1 MSLSELGEA
10 NLSYSGSSSSPLS
23 FFSRTMSGNGNPLQY
38 SCLENPMDGGA
49 WWAAVHGVAKS
60 GTWLSDFTFTFQ
72 FHALEK
78 EIATHSSVLA
88 WRIPGMGEPGGLPSI
103 LRPKFAKNLE
113 LGFLFCLVLF
123 CLNQTTTSFK
133 IFTRSN
139 YSVPKHQTCTAH
151 GPHGKAPS
159 AGQKLLQSCPTL
171 CDPMYISQWPPT
183 AFAKLQGHLWAS
195 CFPHFSE
202 SFLKKKRKKTN

>member
-1 MSLSELGEA
+1 
-10 NLSYSGSSSSPLS
+10 
-23 FFSRTMSGNGNPLQY
+23 MSGKFLHIRRWLRGGFLQRT
-38 SCLENPMDGGA
+38 SMQRTSL
-49 WWAAVHGVAKS
+49 
-60 GTWLSDFTFTFQ
+60 
-72 FHALEK
+72 
-78 EIATHSSVLA
+78 HSSVHICPLPPSQPA
-88 WRIPGMGEPGGLPSI
+88 AFPSDLLRPSPNYRGTSGLPVSLIFRNLFKKKTKKKKQIKKKKTKTRTFLRTMPQWKEHRPSI

-159 AGQKLLQSCPTL
+159 AGQPQMLP
-171 CDPMYISQWPPT
+171 
-183 AFAKLQGHLWAS
+183 
-195 CFPHFSE
+195 
-202 SFLKKKRKKTN
+202 